1 MKIKDLEWK
10 LGLFADAAVF
20 DAESK
25 EALRH
30 ARDIVAA
37 LRASRDLPQDFDA
50 RELVGEVW
58 AGQKSSDPG
67 RSDQEIVTQTNQ
79 LARAMLKLTGVGY
92 EVPED
97 YQFHLEKD
105 RHPRARNAWD
115 MACVAQQML
124 TCTDPQDALDNLE
137 T

>member
-37 LRASRDLPQDFDA
+37 VRASRDLPPDFNA
-50 RELVGEVW
+50 KELVGEIW
-58 AGQKSSDPG
+58 AGQ
-67 RSDQEIVTQTNQ
+67 VTDE
-79 LARAMLKLTGVGY
+79 AKAEGDGPVDVFAGHLTIDGKVIDVEFQAPAGATQ
-92 EVPED
+92 V
-97 YQFHLEKD
+97 EKD
-105 RHPRARNAWD
+105 AAFL
-115 MACVAQQML
+115 AALAQQVEIDYL
-124 TCTDPQDALDNLE
+124 SIGECGTSHA
-137 T
+137 